1 VLYFYITKNVEL
13 YNIFPLLKKILL
25 IIMFF
30 HLLLNFRTFM
40 SNFFNQ
46 RIAKLL
52 IILSFALTSCKTIE
66 NLPGGDARKNP
77 PDPKARVKK
86 NLEEGKGFRLNDS
99 LQGKNKGGDFMFAS
113 ANELWRASLDT
124 LDFMPLSSVNYSGG
138 IIITDWYSDN
148 DSLDESVKISIRFL
162 TNEVRADALDIK
174 IFYKKCNQVAS
185 CKISQKTG
193 SLSAE
198 LKKQILSK
206 ATIYKKQ
213 NKDKNF
219 TPYESSR
226 VDTTQ

>member
-1 VLYFYITKNVEL
+1 MLNFFKFRTVNF
-13 YNIFPLLKKILL
+13 LL
-25 IIMFF
+25 IALF
-30 HLLLNFRTFM
+30 T
-40 SNFFNQ
+40 
-46 RIAKLL
+46 
-52 IILSFALTSCKTIE
+52 LSSCKTIE

-77 PDPKARVKK
+77 PDPKLRVKK
-86 NLEEGKGFRLNDS
+86 NLEEGRGFRLDN
-99 LQGKNKGGDFMFAS
+99 LGKSGKGGDFMFAS

-148 DSLDESVKISIRFL
+148 NSLDESVKISIRFL

-174 IFYKKCNQVAS
+174 VFYKKCNQVAS

-206 ATIYKKQ
+206 AIIYKKQ
-213 NKDKNF
+213 NDEKNF
-219 TPYESSR
+219 KPYKGSK
-226 VDTTQ
+226 VDTTK